1 MPRRTASPRVRATTD
16 RSVRSAGAARSARG
30 PAAAVDPVDPVAEPL
45 HRGALRLLRLLRRE
59 DATTGVGAARLSA
72 LSVLVFGGPC
82 SLGALAAAE
91 QVSAPT
97 MSRLVTELE
106 REGWLKRRADP
117 ADARATR
124 LEATAAA
131 KRLLERGRASRLDA
145 LSGALRT
152 LSRADRAA
160 LAAATAPL
168 DRLVRALTVNEGPA
182 AARTSRR
189 RFD

>member
-1 MPRRTASPRVRATTD
+1 MPRRAASPDKANG
-16 RSVRSAGAARSARG
+16 SAG
-30 PAAAVDPVDPVAEPL
+30 DPDSTAEAL

-59 DATTGVGAARLSA
+59 DTATGVGSARLSA

-97 MSRLVTELE
+97 MSRLVVELE

-117 ADARATR
+117 TDARATR

-131 KRLLERGRASRLDA
+131 KRLLERGRARRLDA
-145 LSGALRT
+145 LSAALRT
-152 LSRADRAA
+152 LTRGDRAA
-160 LAAATAPL
+160 LAGATEPL
-168 DRLVRALTVNEGPA
+168 ERLVLTLAARAGPA
-182 AARTSRR
+182 GARMSRR

>member
-1 MPRRTASPRVRATTD
+1 MPRRTASPRRRATTD
-16 RSVRSAGAARSARG
+16 RAERSAGSARSARG

-97 MSRLVTELE
+97 MSRLVAELE

-131 KRLLERGRASRLDA
+131 KRLLDRGRASRLSA

-152 LSRADRAA
+152 LSAADRAA

-168 DRLVRALTVNEGPA
+168 DRLVRALAVNEGPA
-182 AARTSRR
+182 VARTSRR

>member
-1 MPRRTASPRVRATTD
+1 MPRRTASPAT
-16 RSVRSAGAARSARG
+16 
-30 PAAAVDPVDPVAEPL
+30 AAASRPDPTAEPL

-59 DATTGVGAARLSA
+59 DAATGVGAARLSA

-97 MSRLVTELE
+97 MSRLVAELE
-106 REGWLKRRADP
+106 REGWLRRRADP

-152 LSRADRAA
+152 LSAEDRAA
-160 LAAATAPL
+160 LAVATGPL
-168 DRLVRALTVNEGPA
+168 DRLVRALALNEGPA
-182 AARTSRR
+182 VARTSRR

>member
-1 MPRRTASPRVRATTD
+1 MPRHTASPRRRTPTD
-16 RSVRSAGAARSARG
+16 RSAAG
-30 PAAAVDPVDPVAEPL
+30 PATDVDPVAEPL

-59 DATTGVGAARLSA
+59 DAATGVGAARLSA

-97 MSRLVTELE
+97 MSRLVAELE

-131 KRLLERGRASRLDA
+131 KRLLERGRANRLDA

-152 LSRADRAA
+152 LSSADRAA
-160 LAAATAPL
+160 LPAATAPL
-168 DRLVRALTVNEGPA
+168 DRLVRALAVNEGPA
-182 AARTSRR
+182 MARTSRR